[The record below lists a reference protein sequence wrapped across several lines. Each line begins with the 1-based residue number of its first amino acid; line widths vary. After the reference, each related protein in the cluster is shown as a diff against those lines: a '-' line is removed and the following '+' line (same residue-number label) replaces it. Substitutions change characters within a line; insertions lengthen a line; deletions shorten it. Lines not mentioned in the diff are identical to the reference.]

1 MDNKDKTDAILKKTK
16 EQINN
21 LILSKITGKI
31 ALTIE
36 VNMNQGAIGSASIG
50 KKENISFTE
59 IIS

>member
-1 MDNKDKTDAILKKTK
+1 MDNKDKIDAILKKTK

-21 LILSKITGKI
+21 LIFSKITGKI

-36 VNMNQGAIGSASIG
+36 VNMNQGAIGSAFIG